1 MFTDALIVV
10 LREWDVL
17 ITDVF
22 TEDGIELVEG
32 SRSVVICVPL
42 DEEKRRLV
50 VFPFAGEEVVK
61 DKDVSVELES

>member
-32 SRSVVICVPL
+32 SLSVLICVPL
-42 DEEKRRLV
+42 EEEKRRLV

-61 DKDVSVELES
+61 DKDVSVALES

>member
-32 SRSVVICVPL
+32 SLSIVICVPL
-42 DEEKRRLV
+42 DEEKRRPV